1 MSYAEMTLP
10 LPESRELWF
19 AKTAQEWKVLYLERN
34 SNPQNQP
41 PTQPPSLGDLL
52 RDFRIL
58 ANEHHRID
66 LQYTVSIFLHGFS
79 AMIREW
85 HQMATIFRWTNYSHT
100 MSSNPNL
107 LLDTRREVLVT
118 TLEQLQQNSL
128 QQTFSAQ
135 ENVLLNLLL
144 MNLHVSLEN
153 LELFAGKQGDEQAKR
168 IVPTLQR
175 WAQDTESKR
184 AIWHAGQILRWARE
198 FPTGH
203 LKDFYAVA
211 VHHAALALWTWGIMT
226 WTLKQNGT
234 LPPSTNYP
242 TTDDVIYLDM
252 HDSAASAQMQ
262 VQVRQFI
269 DYGTGRP
276 AIRRL
281 KKPNGRQGG
290 GSAGQSSGGG
300 GNGNGSNSSSTSN
313 GGGTFTT
320 SFVEEPG
327 TCMHVVEDIFRANF
341 LEGHT
346 APIVENLCH
355 LVKQLGNAAGL
366 VGRG

>member
-19 AKTAQEWKVLYLERN
+19 ARSAQEWKVLYLERN

-85 HQMATIFRWTNYSHT
+85 HQMATIFKWTSYSHT
-100 MSSNPNL
+100 MGSNPNL
-107 LLDTRREVLVT
+107 LLDTRHEVLVT

-226 WTLKQNGT
+226 WTLKQNGS
-234 LPPSTNYP
+234 LP
-242 TTDDVIYLDM
+242 TTYQNDDVIYLDM
-252 HDSAASAQMQ
+252 HDSAQMQ

-281 KKPNGRQGG
+281 KKAGGRQGAAAAAG
-290 GSAGQSSGGG
+290 GASGS
-300 GNGNGSNSSSTSN
+300 GNNNN
-313 GGGTFTT
+313 GGTFTT

-327 TCMHVVEDIFRANF
+327 SCMHVVEDIFRANF

>member
-1 MSYAEMTLP
+1 MSNPHMSYAELTLP
-10 LPESRELWF
+10 MPESRELWF
-19 AKTAQEWKVLYLERN
+19 ASTAQDWKVIYLEKN

-41 PTQPPSLGDLL
+41 PAQPPSLGDLL
-52 RDFRIL
+52 RDIRVL
-58 ANEHHRID
+58 GTEHHRVD
-66 LQYTVSIFLHGFS
+66 LQYTMSIFLHGFS

-85 HQMATIFRWTNYSHT
+85 HQMSAVYRWTSYSHT
-100 MSSNPNL
+100 MVSNPNVL
-107 LLDTRREVLVT
+107 LQSRQEILVK
-118 TLEQLQQNSL
+118 TLEQLQHSTL

-175 WAQDTESKR
+175 WAQEAESKR
-184 AIWHAGQILRWARE
+184 AIWHAGQILRWARD

-226 WTLKQNGT
+226 WTLKKNGSMANAFNQNEE
-234 LPPSTNYP
+234 
-242 TTDDVIYLDM
+242 VVYLDM
-252 HDSAASAQMQ
+252 HESAPMQ
-262 VQVRQFI
+262 AQVRQFI
-269 DYGTGRP
+269 EYGTGRP
-276 AIRRL
+276 AIQRL
-281 KKPNGRQGG
+281 KKGAGRQG
-290 GSAGQSSGGG
+290 AAAPPNSGV
-300 GNGNGSNSSSTSN
+300 N
-313 GGGTFTT
+313 GGAFTT
-320 SFVEEPG
+320 SLIEEPG
-327 TCMHVVEDIFRANF
+327 MCMDVVEDIFRANY

>member
-19 AKTAQEWKVLYLERN
+19 ARTAQEWKVMYLERN

-41 PTQPPSLGDLL
+41 PTQLPSLGDLL

-85 HQMATIFRWTNYSHT
+85 HLMATIFKWTSYSHT
-100 MSSNPNL
+100 MGSNPNL
-107 LLDTRREVLVT
+107 LLDTRHEVLVT

-135 ENVLLNLLL
+135 ENVLINLLL

-226 WTLKQNGT
+226 WTLKQNGS
-234 LPPSTNYP
+234 LL
-242 TTDDVIYLDM
+242 TTYQNDDVIYLDM
-252 HDSAASAQMQ
+252 HDSAQMQ

-281 KKPNGRQGG
+281 KKAGGRQGAAAAAAAAG
-290 GSAGQSSGGG
+290 GASGS
-300 GNGNGSNSSSTSN
+300 GNNNN
-313 GGGTFTT
+313 GGTFTT

-327 TCMHVVEDIFRANF
+327 SCMHVVEDIFRANF

>member
-1 MSYAEMTLP
+1 M
-10 LPESRELWF
+10 
-19 AKTAQEWKVLYLERN
+19 LYLERN
-34 SNPQNQP
+34 SNPENQP

-52 RDFRIL
+52 RDISVL

-66 LQYTVSIFLHGFS
+66 LQYTISIFLHGLS

-85 HQMATIFRWTNYSHT
+85 HQMATVFRGTTYSHT
-100 MSSNPNL
+100 MVSNPNL
-107 LLDTRREVLVT
+107 LLDSRRDVLVQ
-118 TLEQLQQNSL
+118 TLEQLQHNTL

-144 MNLHVSLEN
+144 MHLHVSLEN
-153 LELFAGKQGDEQAKR
+153 LELFAGKQGDEQSKK
-168 IVPTLQR
+168 IIPTLQH
-175 WAQDTESKR
+175 WAQNAESKR

-226 WTLKQNGT
+226 WTLKQNGQI
-234 LPPSTNYP
+234 PHGFSQN
-242 TTDDVIYLDM
+242 DEVIYLDM
-252 HDSAASAQMQ
+252 VDSAQMQ
-262 VQVRQFI
+262 PQVRQFI
-269 DYGTGRP
+269 EFGTGRP

-281 KKPNGRQGG
+281 KKAAGRQGAAG
-290 GSAGQSSGGG
+290 PSGS
-300 GNGNGSNSSSTSN
+300 GN
-313 GGGTFTT
+313 GGTFTT

-327 TCMHVVEDIFRANF
+327 TCMHVVEDIFRANY

-346 APIVENLCH
+346 APLVENLCH